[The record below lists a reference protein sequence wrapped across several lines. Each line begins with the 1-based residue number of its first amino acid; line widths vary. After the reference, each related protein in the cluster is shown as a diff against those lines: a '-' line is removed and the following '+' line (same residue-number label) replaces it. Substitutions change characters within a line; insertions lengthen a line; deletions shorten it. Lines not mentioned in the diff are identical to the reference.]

1 MPQQPPQA
9 HPQAAR
15 VAVRITG
22 IVIVWVTQRV
32 PGRLVGDCTSPRFD
46 RPRVIR
52 AGI

>member
-1 MPQQPPQA
+1 MSQPPPQA

-15 VAVRITG
+15 VAVRVTW

-32 PGRLVGDCTSPRFD
+32 PGRLVADCTRMRFD